1 MNEFY
6 SLINNSKLTILG
18 YTTKDEKIKDEL
30 ISSLNP
36 IFIGDENINSSS
48 ILIDIREKKINSLL
62 NDEFLSNIITFDI
75 INIKSEDNV
84 APHFSI
90 TKTVREIH
98 DKLRDT
104 NMNIIVTA
112 PLYTLYTPIDHEN
125 GIKQVI
131 RGGEGNTYIAN
142 LVIYIDDRT
151 LNIIKSRETN
161 KKQIYV

>member
-1 MNEFY
+1 MDEFH

-48 ILIDIREKKINSLL
+48 IVIDIRDSKINSIV
-62 NDEFLSNIITFDI
+62 NNKGFSNIITFDVL
-75 INIKSEDNV
+75 NIKKEDNI

-98 DKLRDT
+98 EKLRDT
-104 NMNIIVTA
+104 NMNIVVTA
-112 PLYTLYTPIDHEN
+112 SLYTSIDYEN
-125 GIKQVI
+125 GVKQVI
-131 RGGEGNTYIAN
+131 RGGEGNIYIAD
-142 LVIYIDDRT
+142 LVIYIEDRK

>member
-1 MNEFY
+1 MNEFH

-48 ILIDIREKKINSLL
+48 IVIDIREQKINSLL

-98 DKLRDT
+98 EKLRDT
-104 NMNIIVTA
+104 NMNIVVTA
-112 PLYTLYTPIDHEN
+112 PLYTSIDYEN

-151 LNIIKSRETN
+151 LNIIKSRETD

>member
-1 MNEFY
+1 MNEFH

-48 ILIDIREKKINSLL
+48 IVIDIREQKINSLL

-98 DKLRDT
+98 EKLRDT
-104 NMNIIVTA
+104 NINIVVTA
-112 PLYTLYTPIDHEN
+112 PLYTSIDYEN

-151 LNIIKSRETN
+151 LNIIKSRETD

>member
-1 MNEFY
+1 MNEFH

-36 IFIGDENINSSS
+36 IFIGDDINSSS
-48 ILIDIREKKINSLL
+48 IVIDIREQKINSLL

-98 DKLRDT
+98 EKLRDT
-104 NMNIIVTA
+104 NMNIVVTA
-112 PLYTLYTPIDHEN
+112 PLYTSIDYEN

-151 LNIIKSRETN
+151 LNIIKSRETD